1 MKNIEDS
8 SFLRGVEGRLD
19 SLFGVDDTKKDDNKE
34 TSKEAPFIERH
45 AAERDR
51 RAIDDSENSS
61 TKKIKIE
68 AQPALPVKEDA
79 GTEQS
84 KFISEIEKRFN
95 AIFGEDN
102 KEVKSETKTKEQP
115 TVEEIIA
122 KAEGAK
128 NNNIDQAKLKLPTLE
143 EIIFK
148 AEQVDS
154 KNIDQSLPDQPT
166 LEEIIFKAETA
177 DSKTID
183 QMPAELVSSSS
194 VLYSPLKDIKSIVL
208 SLEWEIDNKIL
219 AQFDA
224 EINKLLAL
232 NEGNYTILGFLL
244 ILRFLG
250 RYIRVRGTDSN
261 QGSITLLLSVYD
273 NLEDVILSEDMTAEN
288 KRAILLEDI
297 KNYREWVDQID
308 FEVSKHN
315 SPEKQAIPV
324 TREKKEPLPQWIQ
337 EGDGGRVMPE
347 LSSVSKVKEKS
358 GAAIKKGQE
367 IDYNVPNVLAAIK
380 YMTPHEAIA
389 YVLEDF
395 KKAISAE
402 INTLR
407 SEIKRYNQ
415 PK

>member
-19 SLFGVDDTKKDDNKE
+19 SLFGVDDEKKDDNKG
-34 TSKEAPFIERH
+34 TSE
-45 AAERDR
+45 
-51 RAIDDSENSS
+51 IDASENSS

-68 AQPALPVKEDA
+68 AEPALLAKEDE

-95 AIFGEDN
+95 AIFGEEN
-102 KEVKSETKTKEQP
+102 KEVKSEAKTKEQP

-122 KAEGAK
+122 KAEGVE
-128 NNNIDQAKLKLPTLE
+128 NNNIDQVKSKLPALE
-143 EIIFK
+143 EIISK
-148 AEQVDS
+148 AE
-154 KNIDQSLPDQPT
+154 L
-166 LEEIIFKAETA
+166 A
-177 DSKTID
+177 DSKSID
-183 QMPAELVSSSS
+183 QMPVELVSSSS
-194 VLYSPLKDIKSIVL
+194 VLYSPLKDIKSIIL
-208 SLEWEIDNKIL
+208 SLEWEIDNGIL
-219 AQFDA
+219 DQFDA
-224 EINKLLAL
+224 EINKLQAL
-232 NEGNYTILGFLL
+232 YEENYTILGFLL

-261 QGSITLLLSVYD
+261 RGSITLLLSVYD
-273 NLEDVILSEDMTAEN
+273 NLEDVVLSEDMTDEN

-297 KNYREWVDQID
+297 KNYREWVDQVD
-308 FEVSKHN
+308 FGVFGVSKDK
-315 SPEKQAIPV
+315 SFEKQDIPV
-324 TREKKEPLPQWIQ
+324 TREKKEPLPKWIQ
-337 EGDGGRVMPE
+337 EGEGGRVIPE
-347 LSSVSKVKEKS
+347 PISLSKVKDG
-358 GAAIKKGQE
+358 GAAVKEDQGIN
-367 IDYNVPNVLAAIK
+367 YNVPNVLAAIK

-402 INTLR
+402 INALR

>member
-19 SLFGVDDTKKDDNKE
+19 SLFGVDDEKKDDNKA
-34 TSKEAPFIERH
+34 TSE
-45 AAERDR
+45 
-51 RAIDDSENSS
+51 IDTSENSS

-68 AQPALPVKEDA
+68 AEPILPAKEDESA
-79 GTEQS
+79 KQS

-102 KEVKSETKTKEQP
+102 KEVKSEE
-115 TVEEIIA
+115 
-122 KAEGAK
+122 
-128 NNNIDQAKLKLPTLE
+128 
-143 EIIFK
+143 
-148 AEQVDS
+148 
-154 KNIDQSLPDQPT
+154 QPT
-166 LEEIIFKAETA
+166 LEEIIFKAEPA
-177 DSKTID
+177 DSKSID
-183 QMPAELVSSSS
+183 QMPPELVSSSS

-208 SLEWEIDNKIL
+208 SLEWELDNGML
-219 AQFDA
+219 DQFDA
-224 EINKLLAL
+224 EINKLQAL

-261 QGSITLLLSVYD
+261 RGSITLLLSVYD
-273 NLEDVILSEDMTAEN
+273 NLEDVVLSEDMTAEN
-288 KRAILLEDI
+288 KRTILLEDI
-297 KNYREWVDQID
+297 KNYREWVDQLD
-308 FEVSKHN
+308 FEVSKDK
-315 SPEKQAIPV
+315 SPEKQAIQV
-324 TREKKEPLPQWIQ
+324 KSETKEPLPKWKQ
-337 EGDGGRVMPE
+337 EGDGGRVMPKP
-347 LSSVSKVKEKS
+347 SSVSKVKES
-358 GAAIKKGQE
+358 DAAIKEGWE
-367 IDYNVPNVLAAIK
+367 IDYNVPNVIASVRH
-380 YMTPHEAIA
+380 MPPHEAIA